1 LIAYERGRFVSVSLL
16 KDTRLNH
23 VGKID
28 RECLVYKVAYNL
40 TLWGTREGAVK
51 KRGRPYNMHHY

>member
-1 LIAYERGRFVSVSLL
+1 MIAYERDRFVSVSLF
-16 KDTRLNH
+16 KDTLLNP

-40 TLWGTREGAVK
+40 KLWGTREGAVK
-51 KRGRPYNMHHY
+51 KRGRPYNIHHY